1 MTLTVAGVGLGGLGQ
16 LELQLFADMDGVDVI
31 AGADPA
37 LSARKKFDTGFDAP
51 AYRTTEELLDEH
63 APDIVNVA
71 SIHSVHYEQVITAL
85 DAGAHVHVEKPM
97 TTTVADAAALVDAAA
112 ASDRLVQVGYQRHFD
127 PRYRELRE
135 RLDRGDVGDPHF
147 VDCHLEQ
154 DWVDYAQT
162 WRGDAELSGGGFLYD
177 SGSHLLDVLLW
188 TMETEPASVS
198 ATTDPRGTGVDINS
212 ALSVEL
218 ERNESRVTASV
229 ALIGDGPTTPDVGDS
244 LDIYGTDG
252 RLAYAD
258 DGVVRTET
266 GEEPVSIGVEGETEF
281 VVLTEAKLTNL
292 VEAIRG
298 NADIAVPP
306 EHGLRA
312 IALSEAATLSAER
325 GERVDVQ
332 ELIADARQS

>member
-1 MTLTVAGVGLGGLGQ
+1 MTLTVAGFGLGGLGQ

-51 AYRTTEELLDEH
+51 AYRTAEELLDEH
-63 APDIVNVA
+63 AVDIVNVA
-71 SIHSVHYEQVITAL
+71 SIHSVHYEQVMAAL

-97 TTTVADAAALVDAAA
+97 TTTVADAASLVDAAA
-112 ASDRLVQVGYQRHFD
+112 ASDQLVQVGYQRHFD

-135 RLDRGDVGDPHF
+135 RLDRGVVGEPHF

-154 DWVDYAQT
+154 DWVDYAKT

-188 TMETEPASVS
+188 TLDAEPASVS

-218 ERNESRVTASV
+218 ERNGNRVTASV

-244 LDIYGTDG
+244 LDVYGRSGQLEYAQDG
-252 RLAYAD
+252 LVLAKRGAD
-258 DGVVRTET
+258 PTEI
-266 GEEPVSIGVEGETEF
+266 SVEDETEF

-306 EHGLRA
+306 EDGLRA

-332 ELIADARQS
+332 ELIADARHS